1 MNDEWEDEED
11 EENDDDE
18 NFNLIDQDRLR
29 DNDNG
34 GKELRILVQNAC
46 LEWFFSNNYDL

>member
-11 EENDDDE
+11 EHNDDDE

-34 GKELRILVQNAC
+34 GKKLRILVQNAC
-46 LEWFFSNNYDL
+46 LEWFFADSYDL